1 MLRFWKCEGM
11 AKDGRWSASGKHDPF
26 ENFGEKCAVCALPR
40 EEVVR
45 SSPSS
50 GKGVVI
56 ASTIGVLAAL
66 GLGSW
71 LFLKPNELCPTGQ
84 QNVNGACRSSNPAL
98 SPTISPASPS
108 GSSNPSI
115 APAPVS
121 IAYQTLAEVPNVP
134 GMIVRYGGSTSMA
147 VLRSPEVVSRILQ
160 AHPTFQL
167 QYKEPPP
174 GEKPGSG
181 SGIRMLIDDEI
192 SVALSSRSI
201 KDEEFARAKTRG
213 FSLEPVPVAIDG
225 IAIYVNSQVSLP
237 RLTVSQ
243 LKDIYTG
250 KITNWNQVGGPNQEI
265 QAFSRN
271 PNDGGTPEY
280 FKEHVME
287 KGDFPSSIAQ
297 RYVRDQTDSIRKVAG
312 TSGGIGYGTA
322 AEVCNQD
329 TIKPLPLLNSQN
341 QPISPCEGQQA
352 NLTVFADN
360 TYPIT
365 RQLFVIIKR
374 NSRDAEVAGV
384 AYANMLLSSEG
395 QQIVKDAGLV
405 PIRK

>member
-1 MLRFWKCEGM
+1 MLKPWKCEGV
-11 AKDGRWSASGKHDPF
+11 AKDSKVSASGKHAPF
-26 ENFGEKCAVCALPR
+26 ENFGEKCAICTLPR
-40 EEVVR
+40 EEVVGA
-45 SSPSS
+45 SPSSS
-50 GKGVVI
+50 GKGVAI
-56 ASTIGVLAAL
+56 AAVIGVLAAL

-71 LFLKPNELCPTGQ
+71 LFFKPKPCPDGQ
-84 QNVNGACRSSNPAL
+84 QTVNGVCQASTPDPSSP
-98 SPTISPASPS
+98 PTAVV
-108 GSSNPSI
+108 
-115 APAPVS
+115 PAPVS
-121 IAYQTLAEVPNVP
+121 SSYQTLAEVPNVP

-147 VLRSPEVVSRILQ
+147 VLRSPEIVSKILQ

-167 QYKEPPP
+167 QYKEPPS

-213 FSLEPVPVAIDG
+213 FNLEPVPIAIDG
-225 IAIYVNSQVSLP
+225 IAMYVNPQISLP
-237 RLTVSQ
+237 GLTVSQ

-250 KITNWNQVGGPNQEI
+250 KITNWSQVGGPNQEI
-265 QAFSRN
+265 KAFSRN

-287 KGDFPSSIAQ
+287 KGDFAASVAQ
-297 RYVRDQTDSIRKVAG
+297 RYVRDQTDSIRTVAE
-312 TSGGIGYGTA
+312 TPGGVGYGTA
-322 AEVCNQD
+322 AEVCNQN
-329 TIKPLPLLNSQN
+329 TVKPLPLLNSQN
-341 QPISPCEGQQA
+341 QTISPCEDKQA
-352 NLTVFADN
+352 NLTAFADS

-365 RQLFVIIKR
+365 RQLFVVIKR
-374 NSRDAEVAGV
+374 NGGDAERAGV
-384 AYANMLLSSEG
+384 AYANMLLSGEG